1 MFVSKKEW
9 RFTRL
14 ERRVDELEYRL
25 AMSEMKNWREK
36 MGNTPPPPT
45 LVTAISDFENR
56 YSKIDCRRVSAGMG
70 Y

>member
-1 MFVSKKEW
+1 MFVSKEEW

-45 LVTAISDFENR
+45 LVTAISDLKSVTARLIADESWR
-56 YSKIDCRRVSAGMG
+56 E
-70 Y
+70 

>member
-1 MFVSKKEW
+1 MFGMNEES

-45 LVTAISDFENR
+45 FVTAVSNFEKR
-56 YSKIDCRRVSAGMG
+56 YSKIDCRRVLAGMR

>member
-1 MFVSKKEW
+1 MFGMNEES

-45 LVTAISDFENR
+45 LVTTVSNFEKR
-56 YSKIDCRRVSAGMG
+56 YSKIDCRRVLAGMR

>member
-1 MFVSKKEW
+1 MFVSKEEW
-9 RFTRL
+9 RFTGL

-45 LVTAISDFENR
+45 LITAILDFENC
-56 YSKIDCRRVSAGMG
+56 YSKIDCQRVLAGMR